1 MNGVLSILLDVFRQP
16 SVIVAMISLIG
27 LAVQGKKISDIVQ
40 GSIRTMIGFLVLAA
54 GSGVVTEALN
64 PFGSMFQYAFHVQG
78 VVPNNEAIIGTV
90 LMKYGSEAAL
100 IFFFGMIV
108 NIVLSI
114 TSRFK
119 FIYLT
124 GHVAFYMASMLAVIF
139 NVAGFNTLTVIIL
152 GSFAQGLLIT
162 ISPALVQ
169 SFMRTASGKDDV
181 ALGHPTSSG
190 VLIGTLIAKLTA
202 SKKHPSKSTEDIKF
216 PAALGFLKDTTVLIA
231 LSMAIIYAVVAL
243 FAGPQYIESHLS
255 NGQNFIVFVILKAA
269 MFSAGVFIILAGVQV
284 VLDEIVP
291 AFKGIS
297 EKLVKNAKPALDAPM
312 TFGFAPNAV
321 LIGFLASFAGGI
333 VGMIIMALAGT
344 TVVIP
349 GIVAHFMA
357 GGVTGVFSN
366 GQAGRRGC
374 VAGGFVNG
382 IVITFLPLLLLPVLG
397 NLGSA
402 NSTYSD
408 ADFGVTGVFL
418 GYTNVAGGKIVS
430 IIAVVISYVLFYAS
444 SILLT
449 RRENSKVKYAIEN

>member
-139 NVAGFNTLTVIIL
+139 NVAGFDTLTVIIL

-181 ALGHPTSSG
+181 ALGHPTS
-190 VLIGTLIAKLTA
+190 
-202 SKKHPSKSTEDIKF
+202 
-216 PAALGFLKDTTVLIA
+216 
-231 LSMAIIYAVVAL
+231 
-243 FAGPQYIESHLS
+243 
-255 NGQNFIVFVILKAA
+255 
-269 MFSAGVFIILAGVQV
+269 
-284 VLDEIVP
+284 
-291 AFKGIS
+291 
-297 EKLVKNAKPALDAPM
+297 
-312 TFGFAPNAV
+312 
-321 LIGFLASFAGGI
+321 
-333 VGMIIMALAGT
+333 
-344 TVVIP
+344 
-349 GIVAHFMA
+349 
-357 GGVTGVFSN
+357 
-366 GQAGRRGC
+366 
-374 VAGGFVNG
+374 
-382 IVITFLPLLLLPVLG
+382 
-397 NLGSA
+397 
-402 NSTYSD
+402 
-408 ADFGVTGVFL
+408 
-418 GYTNVAGGKIVS
+418 
-430 IIAVVISYVLFYAS
+430 
-444 SILLT
+444 
-449 RRENSKVKYAIEN
+449 